1 LIITSTRNDK
11 VLRARSLSNK
21 KGRLET
27 GLHFIEGDKFVR
39 EAIISGAEIVDAF
52 IEEGHDLMQAILEG
66 AGAEV
71 KIVSRDVMKALANT
85 NEPQYVCATV
95 KTPELEVPRFYD
107 DGLIVVLDE
116 VQDPGNLGTIIR
128 TADAFGAQGVLISD
142 DSADPFAPKPLRA
155 SMGSVYHIPIWR
167 TELAPEIQ
175 KLTEQGFTLVCGH
188 LKGSE
193 EAPAI
198 TSKMALIIGNESRGV
213 SDSLADISYKY
224 RLPIYG
230 FAESLNASVAAGIL
244 IYKFANLMRG
254 EKA

>member
-1 LIITSTRNDK
+1 MIITSTRNDK

-27 GLHFIEGDKFVR
+27 GLHFIEGDKLVR

-128 TADAFGAQGVLISD
+128 SAKAFD
-142 DSADPFAPKPLRA
+142 
-155 SMGSVYHIPIWR
+155 
-167 TELAPEIQ
+167 
-175 KLTEQGFTLVCGH
+175 CGI
-188 LKGSE
+188 
-193 EAPAI
+193 AA
-198 TSKMALIIGNESRGV
+198 GV
-213 SDSLADISYKY
+213 SPLSE
-224 RLPIYG
+224 RLFPRRVN
-230 FAESLNASVAAGIL
+230 FHQAAGGFVIGWQRSYSDFKVVVGHDGFL
-244 IYKFANLMRG
+244 SFVLRVFLGPDPIGVAWRCSSFQGLLRNPPDSD
-254 EKA
+254 